1 MPFSRRGFFALT
13 VVVALVGCG
22 GAAEGS
28 PDPVDADTDGASPL
42 PDEGTPD
49 VQENVGVVDS
59 AEEEVADAAPPL
71 DPDISAVPYNAT
83 AFAVGMMAGDAEPS
97 RAMIWT
103 RYTGSRKLFARVTEV
118 VSGMPSKVVFERAVT
133 PAAGGYV
140 HLDAE
145 GLSPDTEYQYAFL
158 EHDGAKYVGRT
169 YLGRFRTAIA
179 DDELKV
185 LTFGGTS
192 CNHIN
197 GVPFA
202 SLAHAATAK
211 LDFFL
216 HTGDHVYADAAETL
230 AEYRG
235 VYDKYWAVKNLAAV
249 HRSTGLYTIWDDH
262 EVVNNWAS
270 DTVGGARVDA
280 ARRAFF
286 EYRAFRKHP
295 TAPDRLWRSFKWGK
309 TAEFFILDVRG
320 ERKKKTRL
328 LASGAANPDAEIIS
342 QAQMDWLKTGLKSSK
357 AVFKFVVTSKYFS
370 GPNDVDN
377 DDSWPGYPAQ
387 RNELLNHLVNNDIP
401 GVWFLTGDVH
411 KGIIEKIQP
420 TGEAARYREVYM
432 GPSGSGGDPRP
443 EATVCNGTG
452 QREVFLDVRSY
463 SRLRADPIGKTLEI
477 EFIGESGAVLCKK
490 KYPA

>member
-1 MPFSRRGFFALT
+1 MPLSRRQFLT
-13 VVVALVGCG
+13 VTGAVALAGCG
-22 GAAEGS
+22 GASETNED
-28 PDPVDADTDGASPL
+28 DPLTEDAAREPGDSALADTSENPGVDAPSED
-42 PDEGTPD
+42 
-49 VQENVGVVDS
+49 VVD
-59 AEEEVADAAPPL
+59 AAAPL
-71 DPDISAVPYNAT
+71 DPDISDVPRNAA

-103 RYTGSRKLFARVTEV
+103 RYTGMRTLRARVSEV
-118 VSGMPSKVVFERAVT
+118 VGGMPTRVVLERVVT

-145 GLSPDTEYQYAFL
+145 GLTAGTEYQYAFL
-158 EHDGAKYVGRT
+158 EHDGSKYVGRSE
-169 YLGRFRTAIA
+169 LGRFRTAIA
-179 DDELKV
+179 EDELAV

-197 GVPFA
+197 GVPMA
-202 SLAHAATAK
+202 SLAYAAAAK
-211 LDFFL
+211 LDFFI
-216 HTGDHVYADAAETL
+216 HTGDHIYGDAANTL
-230 AEYRG
+230 AEYRAI
-235 VYDKYWAVKNLAAV
+235 YDRYWAVKNLAAV

-270 DTVGGARVDA
+270 DTVPAARVDA

-286 EYRAFRKHP
+286 EYRAFRKHK
-295 TAPDRLWRSFKWGK
+295 TSPDRLWRSFRWGK

-320 ERKKKTRL
+320 ERLKKTRL
-328 LASGAANPDAEIIS
+328 TASGAANPDAQIIS
-342 QAQMDWLKTGLKSSK
+342 KAQMDWLKAGLSASK

-377 DDSWPGYPAQ
+377 DDSWAGYAAQ
-387 RNELLNHLVNNDIP
+387 RNELMNHIVNNDLA

-420 TGEAARYREVYM
+420 SGAAARIREIYM

-443 EATVCNGTG
+443 EATVCNGAG

-463 SRLRADPIGKTLEI
+463 TRLRADPIGKTLEV
-477 EFIGESGAVLCKK
+477 EFIGEAGTVLCKK